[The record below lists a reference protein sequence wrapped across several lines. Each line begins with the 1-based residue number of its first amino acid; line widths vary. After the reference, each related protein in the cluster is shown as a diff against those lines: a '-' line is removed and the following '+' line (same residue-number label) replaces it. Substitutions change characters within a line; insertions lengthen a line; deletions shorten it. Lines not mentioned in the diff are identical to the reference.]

1 MPSAK
6 PRELKKIQALAKSG
20 NGEAQEWLKGK
31 TKGAI
36 SCLTIVKKYGDLDA
50 GQALSQLQSKEH
62 VRRRKGEKNQ
72 LGTPNGDPTTLEDG
86 HAEDTIAVESQATN
100 DRIGVPVSASEA
112 GSVSFMLPERKT
124 LPTKQIQES
133 TPQAAVKET
142 TQSSRKRPI
151 EAIELGSD
159 EEEASSRW
167 GRKSASLPKQDASV
181 GKEREAGEQQKD
193 GSNARGGVGRTA
205 SFREREIDLELEMLE
220 IQQRKRMLRLE
231 RLRLEQHNT

>member
-1 MPSAK
+1 MPLANSGQ
-6 PRELKKIQALAKSG
+6 LKKIKDLAKSG
-20 NGEAQEWLKGK
+20 NAEAQAWLQGK
-31 TKGAI
+31 SKGAY
-36 SCLTIVKKYGDLDA
+36 SCLSILKKHGDFDA
-50 GQALSQLQSKEH
+50 AQALSRLQSGEQK
-62 VRRRKGEKNQ
+62 RRKREKQ
-72 LGTPNGDPTTLEDG
+72 QAGTLNGGTTTTEDDQ
-86 HAEDTIAVESQATN
+86 AEDTIAVDSQATN
-100 DRIGVPVSASEA
+100 NRVGVPVSVSASEA
-112 GSVSFMLPERKT
+112 GS
-124 LPTKQIQES
+124 ES

-167 GRKSASLPKQDASV
+167 GRKSASLPKQDASA
-181 GKEREAGEQQKD
+181 GRDREAGEQQLY
-193 GSNARGGVGRTA
+193 GSNARGGAGRTA